1 MKQLSLSLVLL
12 LLMLGACEQEQKTAA
27 EAEVPVV
34 RQQLQV
40 LRLKAG
46 AYPEKVAA
54 GEETE
59 IDLLVTD
66 ATGKPMANVNVE
78 VDVPA
83 GVFSATDKTVIVGP
97 TNGRGEFRTKW
108 RAPKPSL
115 KAYKLRFRAQIAGE
129 AEGRTDLTVMV
140 E

>member
-27 EAEVPVV
+27 EVEVPVV

-59 IDLLVTD
+59 IDLL
-66 ATGKPMANVNVE
+66 
-78 VDVPA
+78 
-83 GVFSATDKTVIVGP
+83 
-97 TNGRGEFRTKW
+97 
-108 RAPKPSL
+108 
-115 KAYKLRFRAQIAGE
+115 
-129 AEGRTDLTVMV
+129 
-140 E
+140 